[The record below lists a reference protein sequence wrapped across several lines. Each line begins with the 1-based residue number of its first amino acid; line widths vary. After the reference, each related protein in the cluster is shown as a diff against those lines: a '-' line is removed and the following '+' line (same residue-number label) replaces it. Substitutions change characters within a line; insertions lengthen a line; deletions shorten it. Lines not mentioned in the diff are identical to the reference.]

1 MIDDLYHYGVKGM
14 HWGIRKDQFKQTV
27 NKTMGSF
34 LGIENKHLNRMLRS
48 SGKLRKAYLN
58 MQMLG
63 VKPGK
68 KGKNKYTSNSKA
80 LYNKQRYAATKAKKY
95 AEEFLKKY
103 EKQPM
108 SYLESINAQRGAAIG
123 TGIGI
128 AVPVILPLWATIP
141 AGYYIGSRIGGSSMK
156 HSDELMHYGVKGM
169 RWKQHIKAK
178 DYEPHPRQRRARD
191 IDISQL
197 GDWLEES
204 GNNAKNRTNTAGN
217 AINALTGS
225 GDYGGAFV
233 YAITAYQNDPA
244 IKEAVDGWVSNR
256 VGRMQNSE
264 SFASRIS
271 GKTLNDAYNLVT
283 GVIGSSPRG
292 TRHGVTVMNAA
303 ENNPTRFSK
312 QAKPSNKRWLKQVQN
327 LFARPTHGGGGSR
340 G

>member
-1 MIDDLYHYGVKGM
+1 MMNSEELYHYGVKGM
-14 HWGIRKDQFKQTV
+14 KWGVRKEKFKQTV

-34 LGIENKHLNRMLRS
+34 LGIENKYLNKALRS
-48 SGKLRKAYLN
+48 SGKLRKSYFN
-58 MQMLG
+58 MQTLG

-68 KGKNKYTSNSKA
+68 HGSYKYKHDDKET
-80 LYNKQRYAATKAKKY
+80 YNKQRYAATKAKKY

-128 AVPVILPLWATIP
+128 AVPIILPLWATIP

-191 IDISQL
+191 IDISQF
-197 GDWLEES
+197 GDWLEEA
-204 GNNAKNRTNTAGN
+204 GNNARNRTDTAGN
-217 AINALTGS
+217 TVNALAGS
-225 GDYGGAFV
+225 GDYGGAFI

-244 IKEAVDGWVSNR
+244 IKEAVDGYVSNR
-256 VGRMQNSE
+256 LRNMQNSQ
-264 SFASRIS
+264 SILSRVG

-283 GVIGSSPRG
+283 GVIGSTPITNGNRA
-292 TRHGVTVMNAA
+292 MNAA

-312 QAKPSNKRWLKQVQN
+312 RAKPSGKRWLKQVQN
-327 LFARPTHGGGGSR
+327 LFKQPTQGGAGTR